1 MNQKQVCIKENIQK
15 VATFLKNSI
24 EWLTQS
30 DSGCCAFDLDENF
43 SIYCG
48 WSDGFDMADTD
59 IIKSPSDISRMG
71 GRDIGWAVC
80 AAVKCRNDA
89 DRAEFD
95 FLNAPIMVGENGEV
109 WDTSIS
115 MRPNMT
121 EADYKGDAR
130 WFLKNYV
137 AMANSLAKNKIE
149 LC

>member
-1 MNQKQVCIKENIQK
+1 MNKKQICTGENIQK

-24 EWLTQS
+24 EWLIES
-30 DSGCCAFDLDENF
+30 DRGCCAFNLDENF

-48 WSDGFDMADTD
+48 WSDGFNMADTD
-59 IIKSPSDISRMG
+59 IIKSPNDISRIG

-89 DRAEFD
+89 DCAEFD
-95 FLNAPIMVGENGEV
+95 FLNMPLIVSEDREV

-115 MRPNMT
+115 MRPDMT
-121 EADYKGDAR
+121 EADYKDDAR
-130 WFLKNYV
+130 WFLENYV
-137 AMANSLAKNKIE
+137 AMVNSLAKNKIE

>member
-1 MNQKQVCIKENIQK
+1 MNQRQVCTKENIQK
-15 VATFLKNSI
+15 VATFLKKSI
-24 EWLTQS
+24 EWLTKG

-59 IIKSPSDISRMG
+59 IIKSSNDISRIG

-80 AAVKCRNDA
+80 AAVKCRNDFYCA
-89 DRAEFD
+89 DFD
-95 FLNAPIMVGENGEV
+95 LLCAPTIAGKDGEV

-121 EADYKGDAR
+121 EADYKADAR

-137 AMANSLAKNKIE
+137 AMVNSLPKGKIK